1 MNMRK
6 SDIRQIIKEEVIN
19 LIREQ
24 YLTEAF
30 ADPELA
36 KLSKMR
42 GLDKGRWNNFF
53 KNFANTHDIAWDKLP
68 AGTLNKST
76 NFNDPL
82 VKKGLAFWMIDNEKP
97 NPYGGASWMNSY
109 QLYPGVLAVTLNG
122 AIQYMTNAGVS
133 GKGGRGTSPG
143 SAVGQAGYG
152 MLMVNKLKKMADHV
166 LTMDFESF
174 RGGTTALKAK
184 RADLKLGKDTFK
196 DHRAWK
202 RANLDRYKS
211 ILDAR
216 VGTRDQVDSMVGK
229 IVKIANEA
237 VATGMETVKMGK
249 YDRMVTTINGNEV
262 EMEAVTNSMSRALVL
277 YAEYI
282 RNANRAEKN
291 KDQYGGGDYEDKA
304 AKDYAGRIKKM
315 LTGFQKGDQR
325 MMTRY

>member
-1 MNMRK
+1 MKK

-109 QLYPGVLAVTLNG
+109 QLYPGVLAATLNG
-122 AIQYMTNAGVS
+122 KIQYMTNAGVTS
-133 GKGGRGTSPG
+133 KGGRGTSPG

-166 LTMDFESF
+166 LVMDFESF
-174 RGGTTALKAK
+174 CAAARSVCQPP
-184 RADLKLGKDTFK
+184 
-196 DHRAWK
+196 
-202 RANLDRYKS
+202 LDR
-211 ILDAR
+211 
-216 VGTRDQVDSMVGK
+216 RDWSTSAGVP
-229 IVKIANEA
+229 
-237 VATGMETVKMGK
+237 
-249 YDRMVTTINGNEV
+249 
-262 EMEAVTNSMSRALVL
+262 
-277 YAEYI
+277 
-282 RNANRAEKN
+282 
-291 KDQYGGGDYEDKA
+291 A
-304 AKDYAGRIKKM
+304 ASSCSSAG
-315 LTGFQKGDQR
+315 
-325 MMTRY
+325 Y